1 MKSSLAD
8 KQKIMQ
14 KINEMKTF
22 SRSRKDIVE
31 KQLSEAASIIEKC
44 NGQALNIDT
53 RQFNQI
59 QCYSRPPEKIAYA
72 MKLLYYLLK
81 N

>member
-31 KQLSEAASIIEKC
+31 KQLSEVSKIIEKC
-44 NGQALNIDT
+44 NDQVLNIDT